1 MFFDLYFRYVIYN
14 FVGSNCDF
22 VPQYEILGN
31 YSADSQ
37 IVGLLSGRLLTRFL
51 NGEFVLK

>member
-1 MFFDLYFRYVIYN
+1 MFFNLYFRRGIYN

-31 YSADSQ
+31 YPADSQ
-37 IVGLLSGRLLTRFL
+37 NVK
-51 NGEFVLK
+51 VLARVAHRPKI

>member
-37 IVGLLSGRLLTRFL
+37 IVGLLRGSSFDTIS
-51 NGEFVLK
+51 KW

>member
-1 MFFDLYFRYVIYN
+1 MFFDLYFRCGIYN

-31 YSADSQ
+31 YPADSQ
-37 IVGLLSGRLLTRFL
+37 SVGFL
-51 NGEFVLK
+51 RRSPIDKIFNRRIT